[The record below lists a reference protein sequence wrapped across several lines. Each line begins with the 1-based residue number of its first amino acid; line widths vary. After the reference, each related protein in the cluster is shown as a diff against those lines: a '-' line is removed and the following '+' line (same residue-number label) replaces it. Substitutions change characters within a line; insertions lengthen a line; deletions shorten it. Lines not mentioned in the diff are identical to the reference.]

1 MPRPRSIVAA
11 AIIAVASLGFSAIP
25 AAANN
30 GSGWYDWSHA
40 AIHAEFGRFGGTA
53 VYCAMYIAQ
62 QESGHWPFADNGNH
76 HGIFQL
82 SDGKWQSVRVAAFQ
96 MGRRPNWYDP
106 RQNARVA
113 MWLYEGSGRSF
124 QQHWAATAPWWC
136 P

>member
-1 MPRPRSIVAA
+1 MRKLLLIVFVAL
-11 AIIAVASLGFSAIP
+11 ASLPITP
-25 AAANN
+25 ARANN

-40 AIHAEFGRFGGTA
+40 AIHAEFDRFGGRA

-62 QESGHWPFADNGNH
+62 HESGHWPFSDNGSH

-82 SDGKWQSVRVAAFQ
+82 SDSKWFAVQAAAREL
-96 MGRRPNWYDP
+96 GRKPNWYDP

-124 QQHWAATAPWWC
+124 RQHWAGTTPWWC